1 MAETAQIVFSH
12 KEVVEALIKKQG
24 IHEGRWMLL
33 MQFGIQGMNV
43 GQGSTQNLVPAA
55 LVPVVAIGL
64 QKTDQI
70 TNLSVD
76 AAEVNPAPAQSEVG
90 EFNQGEFFR

>member
-12 KEVVEALIKKQG
+12 KEVVEALIKQQG
-24 IHEGRWMLL
+24 IHEGRWMIM

-43 GQGSTQNLVPAA
+43 GKGSPQNLVPAA
-55 LVPVVAIGL
+55 LVPIVAIGL
-64 QKTDQI
+64 QKTDQD

-76 AAEVNPAPAQSEVG
+76 AAEVNPAPAKSEGGEFEQSEY
-90 EFNQGEFFR
+90 FR

>member
-12 KEVVEALIKKQG
+12 KEVVEALIKQHG

-33 MQFGIQGMNV
+33 MQFGIQAMNV
-43 GQGSTQNLVPAA
+43 GQGSPQNLVPAA
-55 LVPVVAIGL
+55 MVPVVAIGL
-64 QKTDQI
+64 QKTDQV

-76 AAEVNPAPAQSEVG
+76 AAEVNPAPE
-90 EFNQGEFFR
+90 QGEGEVAG